1 MTRQEKIVVLGLL
14 SALLL
19 GVAVR
24 SCRRGGGV
32 DLPHPSLKTGPLS
45 P

>member
-1 MTRQEKIVVLGLL
+1 MTRQEKLVVLGLL
-14 SALLL
+14 AALLL
-19 GVAVR
+19 GAAVR
-24 SCRRGGGV
+24 AFRRGGP